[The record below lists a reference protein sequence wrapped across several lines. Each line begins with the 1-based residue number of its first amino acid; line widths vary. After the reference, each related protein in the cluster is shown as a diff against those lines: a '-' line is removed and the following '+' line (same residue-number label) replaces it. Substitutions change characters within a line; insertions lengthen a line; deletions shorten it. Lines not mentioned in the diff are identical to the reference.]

1 MCRVREYTCIFC
13 VGEHTWIFSH
23 PTHEYSHTLHINNL
37 TPYTSTDQMHQSM
50 YLFYVYTHIEYMCT
64 YIHLHMHSVCRC
76 VGCENIHVYFPTL
89 VHFPTHVYSHTL
101 HIDRSKHQSMY
112 LWRIC
117 MCDVTH
123 SARAMTYSCT
133 CHDKFICVTWRI
145 HNVWH
150 DAFTCVTWRIHM
162 CDIAHSYV
170 WRDSFIY
177 VWRDAFI

>member
-1 MCRVREYTCIFC
+1 MCCTACYHMYILTPYTSAFDVSICRVREYTYIFC

-50 YLFYVYTHIEYMCT
+50 YLFYIYTHIEYMCT

-101 HIDRSKHQSMY
+101 HIERSKHQSMC

-123 SARAMTYSCT
+123 SCA
-133 CHDKFICVTWRI
+133 CHDVFMHVTWQ
-145 HNVWH
+145 V
-150 DAFTCVTWRIHM
+150 HM
-162 CDIAHSYV
+162 CDMTHS
-170 WRDSFIY
+170 
-177 VWRDAFI
+177 